1 MRSRAH
7 YHSMS
12 HAAQRLFLQGA
23 IFQGASQNVY
33 MVAGQVGTL
42 IIFVALWK

>member
-1 MRSRAH
+1 
-7 YHSMS
+7 MS

-23 IFQGASQNVY
+23 IYQGASQNVY